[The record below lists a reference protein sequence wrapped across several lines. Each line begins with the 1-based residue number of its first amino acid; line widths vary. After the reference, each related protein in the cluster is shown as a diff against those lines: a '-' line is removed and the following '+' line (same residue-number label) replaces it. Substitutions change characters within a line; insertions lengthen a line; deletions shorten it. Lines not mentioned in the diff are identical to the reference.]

1 MRSHRE
7 PLQNTSRPL
16 GHDILTLTRMKA
28 LPMKSSGRFAAT
40 VALIASALA
49 QMPCASAET
58 AVRDLCSP
66 RAEIR
71 RAAPPTKQ
79 AVQIARPEVAAIE
92 IAAIQVVQVSRVEIV
107 RGETPVADHP
117 VAQIQIAAIDLCVHP
132 SPTGIRYDPE
142 TAGRIRQQY
151 VNSLVNANG
160 VSPRSMASLI
170 DLNVSAEVTTPPPY
184 LFYRIGDSV
193 PSAAFA
199 SEGECLRAR
208 QEVDNAAS
216 CKKRDGSVFISISGS
231 ITNKNQFP
239 VSEVNIVCEYVDAE
253 GARGSV
259 AQRYL
264 YTLAPDGG
272 SVPVLDHVVAELQ
285 PQSVINDVSC
295 TIASATVWQKDDD
308 IQYLST
314 KFQRPPAR

>member
-1 MRSHRE
+1 
-7 PLQNTSRPL
+7 
-16 GHDILTLTRMKA
+16 
-28 LPMKSSGRFAAT
+28 MKSSERFSAGIAVIIWT
-40 VALIASALA
+40 LVLIPSVF
-49 QMPCASAET
+49 AET

-71 RAAPPTKQ
+71 QAAPPTKQ
-79 AVQIARPEVAAIE
+79 AIQIAHPDVAAIE
-92 IAAIQVVQVSRVEIV
+92 IAQIQVAQISRAEIV
-107 RGETPVADHP
+107 RGETPVADRP
-117 VAQIQIAAIDLCVHP
+117 VAQIQIATIDLCVRP

-151 VNSLVNANG
+151 INSLVNANG

-208 QEVDNAAS
+208 QEVDYAAS
-216 CKKRDGSVFISISGS
+216 CRKRDGSVFISISGS

-239 VSEVNIVCEYVDAE
+239 VSEVNIVCEYVDAA

-272 SVPVLDHVVAELQ
+272 AVPVLDHVVAELQ
-285 PQSVINDVSC
+285 PQSVVNDVSC
-295 TIASATVWQKDDD
+295 NIGSATIWQKDDD